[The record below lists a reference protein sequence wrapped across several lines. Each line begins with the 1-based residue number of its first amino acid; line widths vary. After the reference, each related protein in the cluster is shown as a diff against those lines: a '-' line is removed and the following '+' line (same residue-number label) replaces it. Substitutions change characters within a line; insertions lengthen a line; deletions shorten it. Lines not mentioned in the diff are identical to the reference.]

1 MNECNARVMHIRG
14 GLGGGEGGQ
23 DEGGGTY
30 EIYEEEPWRVPP
42 QV

>member
-1 MNECNARVMHIRG
+1 MNAMPQLCT
-14 GLGGGEGGQ
+14 LEGVREWGRGQ

-30 EIYEEEPWRVPP
+30 EISKEEPWRVSP